1 MRKITVIEPKK
12 ATAVRKIRVAAYCRV
27 STEKSDQANSY
38 ETQKSYFMNS
48 YIKAANEEIVEIYAD
63 LGSGTSELYR
73 PEFMRMIND
82 CRLGKVDR
90 IVTKSLSRF
99 ARNTKDCLTAL
110 RELKKLGVTVAFE
123 KEGIDTA
130 RVSDEIMI
138 TIMEGLAQE
147 ESASISRNI
156 RWSLKRRMASGTL
169 GIARVPYGYE
179 KRDGQM
185 TIEESKAAVVQR
197 IYSLYLSGMGAM
209 RIAALFN
216 EENLPSPTGIRWNNV
231 TILKILRQEK
241 YIGDIRWQKTY
252 SVFMG
257 DKWKINH
264 GEENSYYIRNCL
276 PPIIS
281 REDFAAAQ
289 SLMERNTRTPK
300 TINKSPFRGKTKCT
314 CGRSYSYILK
324 GKEPIWE
331 CSAKYDQSMPCD
343 NPVFKDSAYHRAW
356 NRMCIKLRKNADEI
370 ILPCIA
376 MLDELN
382 ESVVGEEITGL
393 QLKYEELAQRRY
405 VLCALCSQGCITHEK
420 LVVSESEINAEL
432 AKIESRLDR
441 LEKQSDESS
450 DGLQTLYR
458 LITKIRS
465 DSLVGMIL
473 VNAVSDG
480 TTIEFELIGGLKV
493 REQLI

>member
-1 MRKITVIEPKK
+1 MSRFSKSCGRKNT
-12 ATAVRKIRVAAYCRV
+12 
-27 STEKSDQANSY
+27 S
-38 ETQKSYFMNS
+38 
-48 YIKAANEEIVEIYAD
+48 EIYV
-63 LGSGTSELYR
+63 
-73 PEFMRMIND
+73 
-82 CRLGKVDR
+82 GKR
-90 IVTKSLSRF
+90 HIR
-99 ARNTKDCLTAL
+99 CL
-110 RELKKLGVTVAFE
+110 
-123 KEGIDTA
+123 
-130 RVSDEIMI
+130 
-138 TIMEGLAQE
+138 
-147 ESASISRNI
+147 
-156 RWSLKRRMASGTL
+156 W
-169 GIARVPYGYE
+169 
-179 KRDGQM
+179 
-185 TIEESKAAVVQR
+185 
-197 IYSLYLSGMGAM
+197 
-209 RIAALFN
+209 
-216 EENLPSPTGIRWNNV
+216 
-231 TILKILRQEK
+231 
-241 YIGDIRWQKTY
+241 DIRWQKTY

-300 TINKSPFRGKTKCT
+300 TVNKSPFRGKTKCT

-324 GKEPIWE
+324 GKEPMWE
-331 CSAKYDQSMPCD
+331 CSAKYDQSMSCD

-370 ILPCIA
+370 ILPC
-376 MLDELN
+376 
-382 ESVVGEEITGL
+382 
-393 QLKYEELAQRRY
+393 RY

-420 LVVSESEINAEL
+420 LAVSESEINSEL